1 MADEIISSYIKTS
14 VSELTVEKV
23 IPEKVISS
31 KYDYA
36 FLVQQKEAIL
46 SQITARQ
53 AELAEVEMLLKEC
66 AGLQIGQEVI
76 LEPVAKEPI
85 SEVITK

>member
-1 MADEIISSYIKTS
+1 MDEIISSYTKTA

-23 IPEKVISS
+23 IPEKTISH
-31 KYDYA
+31 KYDYD
-36 FLVQQKEAIL
+36 FLLQQKEAIL
-46 SQITARQ
+46 AQITARQ

-66 AGLQIGQEVI
+66 TNLSVGTEVV
-76 LEPVAKEPI
+76 LEPVATKPI